1 MDGRGKKIYTFLKD
15 VGGVLKDGTSALM
28 DILIPRTCAICGRTL
43 NAGEKH
49 LCIYCEADMPLT
61 YYWERKKNPMAD
73 KVNAITQR
81 HFEARLQEDEA
92 SPGNEHNEGG
102 HPLTQPPKYSF
113 AAALFF
119 YHGEN
124 KYKRIPQ
131 RLKYLGDID
140 IGRFYA
146 EMLGEFLR
154 GSEAFKD
161 IDLVIPV
168 PLHWARRRKRGY
180 NQAEII
186 AETIAGVFGV
196 PTRTD
201 ILIRKK
207 STQTQTKLDIEA
219 KNKNVSDAFAI
230 REKFHI
236 IKNRGSDSPVS
247 AQPKMPR
254 HILLVDD
261 VFTTGSTLAA
271 CINVLQ
277 PYLGT
282 SVRIS
287 CATLGFVSHG

>member
-1 MDGRGKKIYTFLKD
+1 MEGRNKKIYTFIKD
-15 VGGVLKDGTSALM
+15 VGGVLQDGAEALM
-28 DILIPRTCAICGRTL
+28 DILVPRTCAICGRTL
-43 NAGEKH
+43 NTGERY

-61 YYWERKKNPMAD
+61 YYWARKKNPMAD
-73 KVNAITQR
+73 KVNAIIQR
-81 HFEARLQEDEA
+81 HLEAMFKEGET
-92 SPGNEHNEGG
+92 SYGNEQIEGA
-102 HPLTQPPKYSF
+102 HSLPRPPKYSF

-124 KYKRIPQ
+124 RYKRIPQ

-154 GSEAFKD
+154 HSEVFRD
-161 IDLVIPV
+161 IDLVVPV

-186 AETIAGVFGV
+186 AKSIAGVLGV
-196 PTRTD
+196 PVRTD
-201 ILIRKK
+201 ILVRKK

-219 KNKNVSDAFAI
+219 KNKNVCDAFAI
-230 REKFHI
+230 REKSHI
-236 IKNRGSDSPVS
+236 IKEWGYDSHGWPI
-247 AQPKMPR
+247 PKKTR

-277 PYLGT
+277 PYLGAT
-282 SVRIS
+282 VRIS